1 MEYDRK
7 YEVKMTSITFKL
19 IVYPS
24 FENSLEERE
33 GEMKYILDF
42 FFKLHFPSGRLL

>member
-7 YEVKMTSITFKL
+7 YEVKMTSITFKF

-42 FFKLHFPSGRLL
+42 FFKLHFPSGRLS